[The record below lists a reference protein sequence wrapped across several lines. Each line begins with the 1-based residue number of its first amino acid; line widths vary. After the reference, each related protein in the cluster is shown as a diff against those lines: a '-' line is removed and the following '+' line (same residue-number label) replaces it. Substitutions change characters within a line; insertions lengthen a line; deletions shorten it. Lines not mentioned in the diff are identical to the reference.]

1 MNKKHA
7 QKGRLFILSAPSGT
21 GKTTLC
27 RRILSAFPDMS
38 YSVSYTTREPR
49 DGEKEGREYHFISAE
64 KFEQMIREG
73 RWAEW
78 AVVHGNYYGTSADLL
93 ERDLAAGH
101 DVLLDIDVNGA
112 GQIIKRFPESVTIF
126 IMPPSIEALRHRLEK
141 RSSEPPGVI
150 EKRLR
155 AAKEEMAHR
164 HDYRH
169 LIVNDSL
176 EEAAQKLEDLIR
188 QYRASSVCAAQQC
201 STNTGRS

>member
-1 MNKKHA
+1 MNKAHA

-27 RRILSAFPDMS
+27 RRILSAFPDIS

-49 DGEKEGREYHFISAE
+49 DGEKDGREYHFISAE
-64 KFEQMIREG
+64 QFEQMIRED

-78 AVVHGNYYGTSADLL
+78 AIVHGNYYGTSADLL
-93 ERDLAAGH
+93 ERELAAGH

-112 GQIIKRFPESVTIF
+112 GQIIKRFPQSVTIF
-126 IMPPSIEALRHRLEK
+126 IMPPCLEALRQRLEK
-141 RSSEPPGVI
+141 RSSEPPAVI

-155 AAKEEMAHR
+155 AAEEEMAHR
-164 HDYRH
+164 HDYKH

-176 EEAAQKLEDLIR
+176 EDAAQKLEALIR
-188 QYRASSVCAAQQC
+188 QYRASSVYSTQQC
-201 STNTGRS
+201 SNTSLS